1 MAHEAGESDV
11 TRLLQAWRDGDRA
24 ALDDLIPLVYRE
36 LHGIASRH
44 LARERPGHTLQSTA
58 LVHEAFLR
66 LLGQHSV
73 DWQNRAHFFAI
84 AASQMRRILVDHARR
99 NSSGKRGGAARPSPI
114 DEAFDIEAP
123 TIGLE
128 RVDALALDQALQQLE
143 AIDPTQGRVVELRYF
158 GGLTIDEPATVL
170 GLSAGSIKREWTTA
184 KAWLFRALEQP
195 ANGRTAWATALGQS
209 ITTHARRPW
218 TAIES
223 RESRQTPRGNSIC
236 RSAWR
241 HSPSPKFAQVAPTMV
256 CGTTSSRSSFAKGSS
271 RPTPSTTRPR
281 MRSHGHTKVLP

>member
-1 MAHEAGESDV
+1 MTHDAGGSDV
-11 TRLLQAWRDGDRA
+11 TRLLQAWREGDRA

-66 LLGQHSV
+66 LLGQRNV

-99 NSSGKRGGAARPSPI
+99 HTAGKRGGTARPSSI
-114 DEAFDIEAP
+114 DEGFDIEAP

-128 RVDALALDQALQQLE
+128 RVDALALDTALRKLE

-158 GGLTIDEPATVL
+158 GGLTIEETAAVL
-170 GLSAGSIKREWTTA
+170 GLSSGSIKREWTMA
-184 KAWLFRALEQP
+184 KAWLFRALEQ
-195 ANGRTAWATALGQS
+195 GETGS
-209 ITTHARRPW
+209 
-218 TAIES
+218 ES
-223 RESRQTPRGNSIC
+223 RDVIDPGG
-236 RSAWR
+236 
-241 HSPSPKFAQVAPTMV
+241 K
-256 CGTTSSRSSFAKGSS
+256 
-271 RPTPSTTRPR
+271 
-281 MRSHGHTKVLP
+281 